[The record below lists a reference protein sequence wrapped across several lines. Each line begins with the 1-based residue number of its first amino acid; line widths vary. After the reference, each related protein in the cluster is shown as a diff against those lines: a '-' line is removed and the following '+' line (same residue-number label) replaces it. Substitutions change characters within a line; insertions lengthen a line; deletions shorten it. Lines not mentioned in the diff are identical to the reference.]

1 MVGFPLT
8 PSPLVTAMPL
18 PAVMVRAVHVLDAVR
33 AAMPVPETPS
43 IAARS
48 SASASVILPDEVI
61 GEPETVIPAAGAVI
75 PTLVTVPAPPVAE
88 SVPDVRERPEPR
100 VIAPKSPSA
109 SAPTMRVG
117 VSVVKSDTLN
127 APVIRVLGMITLSV
141 TATFISVKS
150 DEPIV
155 T

>member
-8 PSPLVTAMPL
+8 PSPLVIAMPL
-18 PAVMVRAVHVLDAVR
+18 PAVMVRAVHVFDAVR

-48 SASASVILPDEVI
+48 SASASVILPDDVT

-88 SVPDVRERPEPR
+88 SVPEVRERPEPR
-100 VIAPKSPSA
+100 ARRVNTPAPDVPVKPA
-109 SAPTMRVG
+109 ILAP
-117 VSVVKSDTLN
+117 VSVRVSAWIFPVTWRAWEGAALPIATRPERNN
-127 APVIRVLGMITLSV
+127 A
-141 TATFISVKS
+141 A
-150 DEPIV
+150 
-155 T
+155 